1 MILFL
6 SDAYKLIR
14 SILLC
19 QAAGA
24 IGAVFTE
31 MSLST
36 WYKYLEKPAFTPSG
50 RFIGTVWI
58 ILYTLMGISLYLIK
72 RKMRTCPGVV
82 KSALRTFGIQLSFN
96 VLWSWAFFYL
106 RSPIAGLVVI
116 GALWASIAA
125 TILKFKKIS
134 NVAAILLVP
143 YIIWV
148 SIAAYLNFSIWKLN
162 RGKTNDSR

>member
-1 MILFL
+1 MISFL
-6 SDAYKLIR
+6 SEAYKLIT

-24 IGAVFTE
+24 LGAVFTKK
-31 MSLST
+31 SLST
-36 WYKYLEKPAFTPSG
+36 WYKYLEKPEFTPSG

-72 RKMRTCPGVV
+72 RKGQPYPEL
-82 KSALRTFGIQLSFN
+82 KSAIRTFGIQLSFN

-106 RSPIAGLVVI
+106 RSPITGLVVI

-134 NVAAILLVP
+134 NVAALLLVP
-143 YIIWV
+143 YLIWV

-162 RGKTNDSR
+162 RGKINDSR

>member
-1 MILFL
+1 MISFFGE
-6 SDAYKLIR
+6 AYKLIT

-24 IGAVFTE
+24 LGAVFTKK
-31 MSLST
+31 SLST
-36 WYKYLEKPAFTPSG
+36 WYKYLKKPAFTPSG

-72 RKMRTCPGVV
+72 RGGSTCPGM
-82 KSALRTFGIQLSFN
+82 KSALRIFGIQLSFN

-106 RSPIAGLVVI
+106 QSPIAGLAVI
-116 GALWASIAA
+116 GALWTSIAA
-125 TILKFKKIS
+125 TILKFKKLS
-134 NVAAILLVP
+134 NAAALLLVP
-143 YIIWV
+143 YLIWV

-162 RGKTNDSR
+162 RGKNQ